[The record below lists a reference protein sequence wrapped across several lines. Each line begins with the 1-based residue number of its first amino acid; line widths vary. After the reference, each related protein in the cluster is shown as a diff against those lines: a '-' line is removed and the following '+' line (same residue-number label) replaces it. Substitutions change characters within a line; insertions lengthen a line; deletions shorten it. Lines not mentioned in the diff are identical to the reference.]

1 MTVETSRLRSSTPRA
16 CRKCRKLG
24 FSPTPKRSRAW
35 DPFPAEL
42 AELELVTSGTGMD
55 SASKSKAKTEAD
67 VVFTQDDFEAA
78 LKKATRKKD

>member
-1 MTVETSRLRSSTPRA
+1 
-16 CRKCRKLG
+16 
-24 FSPTPKRSRAW
+24 
-35 DPFPAEL
+35 
-42 AELELVTSGTGMD
+42 MD